1 MVRGRVTTR
10 AAAILVAAGVLAGAF
25 GYYVASPQFA
35 STVTITSEQ
44 ARSISFTATITTTAE
59 PVTTTITQTV
69 TFTLS
74 QGPIALVSTG
84 GVSCSI
90 SSRSCTM
97 VLQNTGNANI
107 TTSGVCSVTYSG
119 ETVSGSLG
127 GGGTVPASGTLGGVT
142 CALSALPGAAVG
154 TPVTGTVGLS
164 TGPSAPFSGTWAA

>member
-1 MVRGRVTTR
+1 MVRSRVSTKAT
-10 AAAILVAAGVLAGAF
+10 AILVVLGVLAGALGF
-25 GYYVASPQFA
+25 YVASPPFT
-35 STVTITSEQ
+35 STVTVTSEQ

-59 PVTTTITQTV
+59 PVTTTVTQTV
-69 TFTLS
+69 TSTLS
-74 QGPIALVSTG
+74 QGPIALVSAG

-107 TTSGVCSVTYSG
+107 ATSGVCSVTYSG
-119 ETVSGSLG
+119 ETVSGTLG

-142 CALSALPGAAVG
+142 CALSGLPGATVG

-164 TGPSAPFSGTWAA
+164 SGPSAPFSGTWAA